1 MGSEFRDSMAIAT
14 SFAASLGSVVMA
26 PVASASTF
34 FAQVDAFTSEEVE
47 HALAAGDK
55 RKAPSSDAR
64 PKPVVTPKRK
74 A

>member
-1 MGSEFRDSMAIAT
+1 MAITT

-26 PVASASTF
+26 PAVSAATL
-34 FAQVDAFTSEEVE
+34 FAQVDAFTSEEME

-55 RKAPSSDAR
+55 RKAPSSDGR
-64 PKPVVTPKRK
+64 SKPVVTPKSK